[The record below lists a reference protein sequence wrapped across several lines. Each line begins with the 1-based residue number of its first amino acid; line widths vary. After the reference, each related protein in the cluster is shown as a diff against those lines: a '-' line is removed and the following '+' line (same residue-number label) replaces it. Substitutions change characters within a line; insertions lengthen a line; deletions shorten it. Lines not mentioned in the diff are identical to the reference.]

1 MFAILNRP
9 QFNSKIEKFLHF
21 LLDKSTVNGRKETL
35 LPKNINNPV
44 LHIDTPN
51 FTIIER
57 ERELFPSKQKK
68 RTAYKTNKVKIKE
81 NTQGILRILSQQDLI
96 RKWEQHIIA
105 EIELRGTIDL
115 SATFFK
121 IMEESNDGQIA
132 VSAIYSSIQQAR
144 KSNDFN
150 FKMNKIKQTN
160 SKIEHISLW
169 KMNIQKI

>member
-1 MFAILNRP
+1 M
-9 QFNSKIEKFLHF
+9 
-21 LLDKSTVNGRKETL
+21 
-35 LPKNINNPV
+35 
-44 LHIDTPN
+44 
-51 FTIIER
+51 
-57 ERELFPSKQKK
+57 
-68 RTAYKTNKVKIKE
+68 
-81 NTQGILRILSQQDLI
+81 I

-121 IMEESNDGQIA
+121 IMEETNDGQIA

-144 KSNDFN
+144 KSNDFD
-150 FKMNKIKQTN
+150 FKMYKIKQTN